1 MGALNKETAAQI
13 AAQLELNA
21 AMYACP
27 VMWIIMLIL
36 ALIAVIAV
44 LIVHMNRFGDE
55 STTAIQKV
63 CGTFA
68 VAAAFIGNLFISL
81 VNFIIDDFAL
91 LWNYIAL
98 FANFLANVFTDPIG
112 AAARLFVGFIDL
124 ALAGLEGLASGIDML
139 FGTNLAESVAGWR
152 TGLDSWVTDKFGE
165 GEVVME
171 KMDARD
177 YYIQGFDYEDAWNK
191 GTKLGGQIEGVS
203 SIPDLNQYDDF
214 DYSNYLSDILDSTE
228 EIENGL
234 EVSEEDLKFMR
245 DIAEQE
251 AVNRF
256 TTAAITIEQ
265 TNHNSV
271 SGAMDLDGVITG
283 LTDAVSEAAD
293 IITEGVH

>member
-1 MGALNKETAAQI
+1 
-13 AAQLELNA
+13 
-21 AMYACP
+21 
-27 VMWIIMLIL
+27 
-36 ALIAVIAV
+36 
-44 LIVHMNRFGDE
+44 
-55 STTAIQKV
+55 
-63 CGTFA
+63 
-68 VAAAFIGNLFISL
+68 
-81 VNFIIDDFAL
+81 
-91 LWNYIAL
+91 
-98 FANFLANVFTDPIG
+98 
-112 AAARLFVGFIDL
+112 
-124 ALAGLEGLASGIDML
+124 
-139 FGTNLAESVAGWR
+139 
-152 TGLDSWVTDKFGE
+152 
-165 GEVVME
+165 ME